1 MIAGSLLG
9 ILYLISALVAL
20 VLHIMLLVKLFKHA
34 GVGLGILGIFCGL
47 FAFIWGWMKCGEYGF
62 KKLMVWL
69 TVAIV
74 ISAVLGG
81 ASGAAFGPSIQQ
93 QNLPERS
100 Y

>member
-1 MIAGSLLG
+1 MIAGSILG
-9 ILYLISALVAL
+9 ILYCVTGLIAL
-20 VLHIMLLVKLFKHA
+20 VLHIMLLVKVFKHG

-47 FAFIWGWMKCGEYGF
+47 FAFIWGWVKCGEYGF

-69 TVAIV
+69 TIFLL

-81 ASGAAFGPSIQQ
+81 ASGAAFGPQL

-100 Y
+100 N